1 MKHNR
6 FRFYC
11 LTATFKV
18 ATRRD
23 GRCLEQWKELKPE
36 FVETII
42 PKQYWRQGVYYTPSL
57 TQQGLVIYYYMN
69 RLYQC
74 KWSEPKQEVGI
85 PPEKELKVLLMVNHK
100 YLNELGKEITRVY
113 RERRSIRE
121 LQMCIRKRRR
131 RK

>member
-1 MKHNR
+1 
-6 FRFYC
+6 
-11 LTATFKV
+11 
-18 ATRRD
+18 
-23 GRCLEQWKELKPE
+23 
-36 FVETII
+36 
-42 PKQYWRQGVYYTPSL
+42 
-57 TQQGLVIYYYMN
+57 MN
-69 RLYQC
+69 RWYQC